1 VARVDAGDDSIRRF
15 VVRHYRYDPDRRER
29 RHVVVAAFDN
39 QREFERCLQAVSAD
53 IHRRRTA
60 GEPIDAKEH
69 VSGITRE
76 AGDDQRAA
84 NGRLVTR
91 AIRHGVSPGSRVVER
106 LAMPSNIA
114 VLRAEHGRSRWRQ
127 QVRRLFP
134 PLRRRADQS

>member
-1 VARVDAGDDSIRRF
+1 VARVDAGDDAIRRF

-29 RHVVVAAFDN
+29 RHVMVAAFDN

-53 IHRRRTA
+53 IDRRRAA
-60 GEPIDAKEH
+60 GEPVDAKEYA
-69 VSGITRE
+69 SGIIRE

-91 AIRHGVSPGSRVVER
+91 AIGHGVSPGPWMQR

-114 VLRAEHGRSRWRQ
+114 LLRAEDARPRWRQ
-127 QVRRLFP
+127 RVRRLFP